1 MFALLQLNKIQS
13 ELYSHMKE
21 YDMTAFDATAKRL
34 QNIRTRMPA
43 FPMELMRLL
52 RMTYHI
58 QKGMKDLTNA
68 ALKKHD
74 LVDASY
80 MVLAV
85 LYGTDDETS
94 NACTLGMACH
104 EKPANLTRVCND
116 LEARGLIH
124 RGTRPGD
131 RRSVMIS
138 LPDVY
143 QETSALYEGFTPEE
157 LQVLDKLY
165 VRQLRNLNNLNN
177 QN

>member
-1 MFALLQLNKIQS
+1 MS
-13 ELYSHMKE
+13 
-21 YDMTAFDATAKRL
+21 AFDATYKRL
-34 QNIRTRMPA
+34 QNIRTRMPE
-43 FPMELMRLL
+43 FPLELMRLL

-68 ALKKHD
+68 ILKKHD

-85 LYGTDDETS
+85 LYGTDEESS

-116 LEARGLIH
+116 LEERGLIQ

-131 RRSVMIS
+131 RRSVMITLTDPGRALIEEI
-138 LPDVY
+138 LPQVY
-143 QETSALYEGFTPEE
+143 EKTTLVYDGFTAAE
-157 LQVLDKLY
+157 LEQMEQMFA
-165 VRQLRNLNNLNN
+165 RQLRNLNNIT
-177 QN
+177 

>member
-1 MFALLQLNKIQS
+1 
-13 ELYSHMKE
+13 MKE
-21 YDMTAFDATAKRL
+21 YDMTAFDATSKRL
-34 QNIRTRMPA
+34 QNIRTRMPG

-116 LEARGLIH
+116 LETRGLIH

-138 LPDVY
+138 LTDKGRVLIETALPDVY
-143 QETSALYEGFTPEE
+143 QETSALYEGFTEEE

-165 VRQLRNLNNLNN
+165 MRQLRNLNNLNN

>member
-1 MFALLQLNKIQS
+1 
-13 ELYSHMKE
+13 
-21 YDMTAFDATAKRL
+21 MTAFDATSKRL
-34 QNIRTRMPA
+34 QHIRTRMPA
-43 FPMELMRLL
+43 FPLELMRLL

-68 ALKKHD
+68 ALRKYD

-85 LYGTDDETS
+85 LYGTEDETS
-94 NACTLGMACH
+94 SAAVLGMACH

-138 LPDVY
+138 LTDQGRALIEAALPDVCAD
-143 QETSALYEGFTPEE
+143 TSSLYEGFTTEE

-165 VRQLRNLNNLNN
+165 ARQLRNLNNLNHPDC
-177 QN
+177 